1 MVSDS
6 KFVSA
11 DIGAAK
17 GGPAHVADDAARK
30 TPPYLA
36 YRTFINYVDGMR
48 DTGVPSRIDRS
59 LLRSMSGTA
68 QSQLLGALAFFGLI
82 DDPNVGTP
90 QPGLG
95 KLVKAEGE
103 VRQRLLRE
111 LAVAGYPYLFSD
123 EVDLGNATPRQVEEV
138 LRDEAGISGDTIR
151 KCFVFFV
158 TMAKEAGVTLSSF
171 LVGTR
176 AKNGTTRR
184 RAAGRP
190 AAAVSR
196 AFVEDD
202 EEEVPDVSEGTIPVP
217 EGFIVHPFPLRRD
230 LTIKI
235 ALPPDLSAKD
245 VARLHKWLQV
255 LPVEDDPTEG

>member
-1 MVSDS
+1 MANDTE
-6 KFVSA
+6 K
-11 DIGAAK
+11 
-17 GGPAHVADDAARK
+17 R

-48 DTGVPSRIDRS
+48 ETGVPSRIDRS

-68 QSQLLGALAFFGLI
+68 QSQLLGALAFFGLV

-95 KLVKAEGE
+95 KLVKSEGE
-103 VRQRLLRE
+103 ARQQLLRE
-111 LAVAGYPYLFSD
+111 LLTASYPYLFTD
-123 EVDLGNATPRQVEEV
+123 QLDLTNGTPKQVEEV
-138 LRDEAGISGDTIR
+138 LRSEAGISGDTVR

-158 TMAKEAGVTLSSF
+158 AMAKEAGVTLSSF
-171 LVGTR
+171 LAGTR

-184 RAAGRP
+184 RATGRP
-190 AAAVSR
+190 AVAGPR
-196 AFVEDD
+196 PFVED
-202 EEEVPDVSEGTIPVP
+202 EEEETPDFSEETIPVP
-217 EGFIVHPFPLRRD
+217 EGFIVHPFQLRRD

-235 ALPPDLSAKD
+235 ALPPDISAKD

-255 LPVEDDPTEG
+255 LPVEDDGATEA